1 MFRRL
6 FHILGHLLA
15 LVTGIGLLARFIP
28 PDVLWPPTLLAL
40 LLPALLAL
48 LLLFVLL
55 MALRRRWRMMA
66 FPALVLI
73 LSLSVV
79 GRMFSFG
86 GSRGVPSSSTEPT
99 ITVATNNLRGFRNDD
114 NELISSG
121 QVTAFV
127 EKMNADILLLQEAT
141 PKVSKPHFSKV
152 IKAAG
157 PYKGHDQLRLRT
169 VATFAGSLRNVD
181 AVFEG
186 YNGYMISDVETTLGT
201 IRFINAHLQSNQISD
216 LASKIGT
223 NKDVEQ
229 ELDRAESMFRRY
241 GRAARRR
248 AAQAEGIRRS
258 IQQSPHPVVLAGDF
272 NDVPSSYTY
281 QRLLTP
287 RLKDGWV
294 QAGFG
299 LGTTFTGPL
308 PGLRIDFIMV
318 DTSLSVVEIERFDTG
333 FSDHLGLR
341 AVLKK

>member
-1 MFRRL
+1 MFRRI

-15 LVTGIGLLARFIP
+15 LVAGVGLLARFIP
-28 PDVLWPPTLLAL
+28 PDVLWPPTMVAL

-48 LLLFVLL
+48 LLLFVLIL
-55 MALRRRWRMMA
+55 VFNRRWRMVV
-66 FPALVLI
+66 FPGLVLV

-86 GSRGVPSSSTEPT
+86 NPSASLTFDTPT
-99 ITVATNNLRGFRNDD
+99 LVVSTNNVRGFRDAGNVLQSKEKV
-114 NELISSG
+114 EL
-121 QVTAFV
+121 FV
-127 EKMNADILLLQEAT
+127 EQLNADVLLLQEAA
-141 PKVSKPHFSKV
+141 PSKRGDSYFSKV
-152 IKAAG
+152 IKTAG
-157 PYKGHDQLRLRT
+157 KYGGHDQHKNRT
-169 VATFAGSLRNVD
+169 VATYANSLHNVG
-181 AVFEG
+181 AVFKG
-186 YNGYMISDVETTLGT
+186 YNGFVVSDVETELGT
-201 IRFINAHLQSNQISD
+201 IRFVNAHLESNKISD

-229 ELDRAESMFRRY
+229 EINRAESMFRRY
-241 GRAARRR
+241 GKMARKR
-248 AAQAEGIRRS
+248 AAQAEDIRQF
-258 IQQSPHPVVLAGDF
+258 IEASPHPIIVAGDF

-287 RLKDGWV
+287 RLRDAWV
-294 QAGFG
+294 DAGFG

-308 PGLRIDFIMV
+308 PGLRIDFMLV